1 MQVSNTL
8 TTNASTM
15 VSLTK
20 HQMAG
25 HEGIKYLC
33 RQCGKQFS
41 KRVFLS
47 EQQRAV
53 QKFTSHNL
61 LEYKTKKRST
71 ANKGIVPPQA

>member
-1 MQVSNTL
+1 MKVSNTL
-8 TTNASTM
+8 TTYATTM

-25 HEGIKYLC
+25 HKGIKYPC
-33 RQCGKQFS
+33 RQRGKQFS

-47 EQQRAV
+47 EQQGAV